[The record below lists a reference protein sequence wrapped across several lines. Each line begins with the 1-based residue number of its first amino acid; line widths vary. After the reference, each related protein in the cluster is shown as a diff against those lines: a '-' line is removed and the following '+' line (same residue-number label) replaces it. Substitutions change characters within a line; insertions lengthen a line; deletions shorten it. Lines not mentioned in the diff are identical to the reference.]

1 MPTHMQ
7 TARPGLEGHRIPHWF
22 AVAILAA
29 SLALMYARVRHFG
42 YIDFDDTTY
51 LPDNLVVSRGLSL
64 EGVHWAFTTFYAA
77 NWHPLTWIS
86 HMIDVSLFGM
96 DPGAHHLVNV
106 VLHGFVSLLFYATT
120 STLLYRRDAA
130 LAGALLFLV
139 HPQHVES
146 VVWLAE
152 RKDLL
157 CATFYLLAILAYCRY
172 TRAPTATSM
181 ALVAGSCTL
190 ALLSKPMAVSLPLTL
205 LLLDIWPL
213 GRLRRGDGAHP
224 LLGAVWPL
232 IREKLALFGL
242 VVAACGLT
250 LIAQTRSGAVA
261 GIGPLGVPDRL
272 LNVIV
277 SYGLYLRDFALP
289 DRLAVFYPLQS
300 FDFLREFLPAA
311 LALFGTGALCFRA
324 ARAHPGPLLGFTW
337 FIVTLLPVIGLV
349 QVGAQSRADRYMYIP
364 SIGLLLGLVSLL
376 PPAAGLWR
384 TRAITIISIMAL
396 FWGTL
401 CYLQIGYW
409 ESPGVLYKRTADVTR
424 DNIFAET
431 RLLDILITKGELTS
445 AEVRANGLIERFPH
459 RYEGY
464 MSKGGIALAMQRPA
478 DAEIWFRAARERAP
492 EHWHVINDL
501 AIAVFRQGRHEE
513 ACALFAHSLKL
524 GGESRSLRQNL
535 ATGGCIAPAGNTGLP
550 AI

>member
-1 MPTHMQ
+1 MQ
-7 TARPGLEGHRIPHWF
+7 TDETAPGPKRPWLQHWH
-22 AVAILAA
+22 AVMVLGATL
-29 SLALMYARVRHFG
+29 LLLYARVGDYG
-42 YIDFDDTTY
+42 YIDFDDTAY
-51 LPDNLVVSRGLSL
+51 IEDNLMVRQGLSW
-64 EGVHWAFTTFYAA
+64 EGIRWAFGSFYAA

-86 HMIDVSLFGM
+86 HMADVSVFGM
-96 DPGAHHLVNV
+96 DLGAHHLVNV
-106 VLHGFVSLLFYATT
+106 ALHGVVSLLVYSLFAM
-120 STLLYRRDAA
+120 LLARRDAA
-130 LAGALLFLV
+130 LAGAMLFLV

-172 TRAPTATSM
+172 ERSPTATSM

-190 ALLSKPMAVSLPLTL
+190 ALLSKPMAVSLPLIL

-213 GRLRRGDGAHP
+213 GRLRRRDGAHA
-224 LLGAVWPL
+224 LLRSVWPL
-232 IREKLALFGL
+232 IREKLVLFGL
-242 VVAACGLT
+242 VFAACGLT

-261 GIGPLGVPDRL
+261 GLGPLGVPDRL

-289 DRLAVFYPLQS
+289 DRLAIFYPLQS

-311 LALFGTGALCFRA
+311 LALFGTGALCSRA

-376 PPAAGLWR
+376 PAAAGLWR
-384 TRAITIISIMAL
+384 TRAITMISIMAL

-464 MSKGGIALAMQRPA
+464 MSKGEIALAMQRPA
-478 DAEIWFRAARERAP
+478 DAEIWFLAARERAP

-535 ATGGCIAPAGNTGLP
+535 ATGGCLAPAGNTGLP

>member
-1 MPTHMQ
+1 MQ
-7 TARPGLEGHRIPHWF
+7 TDETAFGPKRPWLQHWH
-22 AVAILAA
+22 AVM
-29 SLALMYARVRHFG
+29 ALGVALLLLYARVGDYG
-42 YIDFDDTTY
+42 YIDFDDTAY
-51 LPDNLVVSRGLSL
+51 IEDNLMVRQGLSW
-64 EGVHWAFTTFYAA
+64 EGIRWAFGSFYAA

-86 HMIDVSLFGM
+86 HMSDVSVFGM
-96 DPGAHHLVNV
+96 DLGAHHLVNV
-106 VLHGFVSLLFYATT
+106 ALHGMVSLLVYSIFAM
-120 STLLYRRDAA
+120 LLARRDAA
-130 LAGALLFLV
+130 LAGAMLFLV